1 VALSVWAKEL
11 EDLSFG
17 RWALLFVVI
26 QGCPACEKV
35 LPWFSQAA
43 QTFPEV
49 HFLLVTP
56 WSTPELGKSA
66 GTLPVYID
74 NGGIFGASLGVKRA
88 PTVLLLARGAVARRL
103 EWPFD
108 EAKLGESLLELLAL
122 QVPDPQAL
130 LGKNAPCFSAKNFAG
145 EAISLGSISKPLR
158 LMFFNPAC
166 PGCWEDFPVLV
177 ELSREV
183 SVVLL
188 VIGKLSAEELKRLKL
203 IAEEKI
209 VVLCTEDIRILETYQ
224 VVRSPTYF
232 LLDEKGVVV
241 WVQEG
246 NLVFEVMEKVR
257 EVLKEGRKENRG
269 GEPCGG

>member
-1 VALSVWAKEL
+1 MAQQFFLALLASLAVALSVWAKEL
-11 EDLSFG
+11 EELSFG

-26 QGCPACEKV
+26 PGCPACEKV

-66 GTLPVYID
+66 GTLPVHID
-74 NGGIFGASLGVKRA
+74 HGGIFGASLGVKRA
-88 PTVLLLARGAVARRL
+88 PIVLLLARGTIAFRL

-108 EAKLGESLLELLAL
+108 EAKLQESLSGLLAL
-122 QVPDPQAL
+122 YVPDPQAL
-130 LGKNAPCFSAKNFAG
+130 LGKNAPDFSAKNLAG
-145 EAISLGSISKPLR
+145 ELISLGFLSKPLL

-177 ELSREV
+177 ELSKEV
-183 SVVLL
+183 SIALL
-188 VIGKLSAEELKRLKL
+188 AIGKLSVNEVERLKL
-203 IAEEKI
+203 IAGENI

-232 LLDEKGVVV
+232 LLDEKGVVI

-246 NLVFEVMEKVR
+246 NLVF
-257 EVLKEGRKENRG
+257 GW
-269 GEPCGG
+269 